1 MSAGDAPAD
10 ATGDGVERLQK
21 LLAAAGHGSRRSC
34 EELIR
39 QGRVTVDGRV
49 AVLGDRAD
57 PDEQRVEVDGVRVR
71 SQRRTVVYLLNKPRG
86 FVTTASDERGRPT
99 VMELVPSTPL
109 VHPVGRLDMD
119 TEGLLLLTNDGDLT
133 QVVTHPRHGLD
144 KVYVVTVE
152 GVLGDVTLRRLRSG
166 VTLDDGVSVPES
178 VRVLARR
185 KASTLLEV
193 RFRSGRNR
201 IVRRTF
207 EAVGHPVR
215 RLVRTAIGPL
225 RDPALRPGRWRRLSA
240 EEVAAVEG
248 ATRNGPPPEPPRGRA
263 SAPPR
268 RRSGGGTRSGPR

>member
-1 MSAGDAPAD
+1 VSDAD
-10 ATGDGVERLQK
+10 DTGTDRDDGTVERLQK

-34 EELIR
+34 EDLIR

-57 PDEQRVEVDGVRVR
+57 PEHQRVEVDGVRVR

-86 FVTTASDERGRPT
+86 FVTTVSDERGRPT
-99 VMELVPSTPL
+99 VMELVPATPL

-144 KVYVVTVE
+144 KVYVVTVD
-152 GVLGDVTLRRLRSG
+152 GVLNDVTLRRLRGG
-166 VTLDDGVSVPES
+166 VTLEDGVAVPES
-178 VRVLARR
+178 VRVLGRR
-185 KASTLLEV
+185 KASTMLEV

-207 EAVGHPVR
+207 DAIDHPVR
-215 RLVRTAIGPL
+215 RLVRTSIGPL
-225 RDPALRPGRWRRLSA
+225 RDPSLRPGRWRRLNPQEIASV
-240 EEVAAVEG
+240 EAAARTSG
-248 ATRNGPPPEPPRGRA
+248 DGGRPR
-263 SAPPR
+263 P
-268 RRSGGGTRSGPR
+268 RSGGGRGGGAR